1 MRKFFLVATA
11 AVSMFA
17 MGCPSPESVCQTKAE
32 TACKKVFE
40 CTPDAVKASD
50 AFKAGYGANV
60 DECQGKQEAALKC
73 GTIEN
78 YDELCN
84 DGTNNGKEYQ
94 LGKASDC
101 SDQVLEMACADFL
114 ANKRPD
120 VCAQV
125 CK

>member
-32 TACKKVFE
+32 TTCKKVHE
-40 CTPDAVKASD
+40 CTPEAMKASD
-50 AFKAGYGANV
+50 AFKAGYGANL
-60 DECQGKQEAALKC
+60 DECQTKQEAVLNC
-73 GTIEN
+73 GKIEN
-78 YDELCN
+78 YDELCT
-84 DGTNNGKEYQ
+84 GTDAGKEYQ

-101 SDQVLEMACADFL
+101 SDQTLEQSCSDF
-114 ANKRPD
+114 AAGRPA
-120 VCAQV
+120 VCAEV

>member
-32 TACKKVFE
+32 TACKKIFE
-40 CTPDAVKASD
+40 CTPESVKGTNE
-50 AFKAGYGANV
+50 FKATVGATEA
-60 DECQGKQEAALKC
+60 ECQTKQETQLKC

-78 YDELCN
+78 YDELCT
-84 DGTNNGKEYQ
+84 GTDSGKEYQ

-101 SDQVLEMACADFL
+101 SDQVLEMACEDFMS
-114 ANKRPD
+114 NKRPA
-120 VCAQV
+120 VCAEV